1 MNKRYV
7 EFDAL
12 DGAQLVHKIE
22 ELRRELFQLRLN
34 AATTH
39 NKSFPA
45 QQWALKKAI
54 ARALTKL
61 RTFHD

>member
-1 MNKRYV
+1 MNKRYA
-7 EFDAL
+7 EFDTL
-12 DGAQLVHKIE
+12 DKVQVAGKVE

-39 NKSFPA
+39 NKSFPT
-45 QQWALKKAI
+45 QQKALKKAI

-61 RTFHD
+61 RAFHE